1 MIAALSW
8 RLLSR
13 KERGKVGLLAIGMTI
28 NGMLQTFSLAV
39 LIPFVGL
46 MLDPEVLSPGGRL
59 SELSRY
65 FGDPSPQQFIVW
77 CALALFAA
85 ILIKNCFDFAYTYYL
100 NRLIA
105 SVEQRVSVDLLA
117 QCINAPY
124 EWFLS
129 QNSGLLI
136 NAVMGDVVT
145 WGRSGLKSIL
155 ALASSGVMLGSIFV
169 LLIGIHPVFGCSLIL
184 AGGALNLATLRF
196 LKPFVRRMAAL
207 KHKAS
212 NQAYRVL
219 NQALSGVKD
228 IKING
233 REAFFLK
240 QFSDWQKQ
248 YVTTSAKL
256 TTSQP
261 ISGYM
266 IETLVAL
273 ILVAVGIAVS
283 ANVSLRAEL
292 TTVLAVYG
300 MAIVRLVPVLNQL
313 SGTLTVIHGAV
324 PAIQNIHR
332 TQSEIANLVGLTIP
346 SENFDEAW
354 ESIELAEVSYRYP
367 SADKAALD
375 HVQLNFRKGERIGL
389 VGHSG
394 SGKTTMVDILSGLL
408 FATEGQLQIGTR
420 AVSRANAE
428 AWRSQIG
435 YVSQHPFIADETL
448 RFNVALE
455 TDPSKIDDRQVLA
468 ALEAS
473 NMGTFIRKELP
484 DGLETKLGE
493 RGVRFSGGQ
502 RQRVAIARAL
512 YRKPQFLI
520 LDEATSALDAE
531 SENMVSSS
539 LSKISRSTTMLI
551 VAHRLSTVRDCDRI
565 VVLDAGRVIGFDSHD
580 NLVQLCPIY
589 KRLVELG
596 DLSARNEILAATPDV
611 Q

>member
-1 MIAALSW
+1 MALDRIYDPL
-8 RLLSR
+8 RL
-13 KERGKVGLLAIGMTI
+13 
-28 NGMLQTFSLAV
+28 SLATGAQ
-39 LIPFVGL
+39 LRHIAPMKAGIVG
-46 MLDPEVLSPGGRL
+46 
-59 SELSRY
+59 
-65 FGDPSPQQFIVW
+65 F
-77 CALALFAA
+77 
-85 ILIKNCFDFAYTYYL
+85 
-100 NRLIA
+100 
-105 SVEQRVSVDLLA
+105 
-117 QCINAPY
+117 
-124 EWFLS
+124 
-129 QNSGLLI
+129 
-136 NAVMGDVVT
+136 
-145 WGRSGLKSIL
+145 
-155 ALASSGVMLGSIFV
+155 
-169 LLIGIHPVFGCSLIL
+169 
-184 AGGALNLATLRF
+184 
-196 LKPFVRRMAAL
+196 
-207 KHKAS
+207 
-212 NQAYRVL
+212 
-219 NQALSGVKD
+219 
-228 IKING
+228 
-233 REAFFLK
+233 
-240 QFSDWQKQ
+240 
-248 YVTTSAKL
+248 
-256 TTSQP
+256 
-261 ISGYM
+261 
-266 IETLVAL
+266 
-273 ILVAVGIAVS
+273 
-283 ANVSLRAEL
+283 
-292 TTVLAVYG
+292 
-300 MAIVRLVPVLNQL
+300 
-313 SGTLTVIHGAV
+313 
-324 PAIQNIHR
+324 
-332 TQSEIANLVGLTIP
+332 
-346 SENFDEAW
+346 
-354 ESIELAEVSYRYP
+354 
-367 SADKAALD
+367 
-375 HVQLNFRKGERIGL
+375 
-389 VGHSG
+389 SG